1 MSDSETDSDFK
12 TDSEYS
18 ESDSEIDSDEEEPPL
33 TRDMLR
39 AERPTHA
46 TVQTEGPA
54 MSEAQTQTAAP
65 SVSLGPDDTEEDMSR
80 ALSEYVAVKS
90 PEAVVSFI
98 DFLANVKKKLGP
110 IYEKAKREVAL
121 REFLQRHEEF
131 ACPILGTLM
140 RDPVVAVP
148 YDYGEGQTYERS
160 AIREH
165 IDTKKRANF
174 EALDPLSNKRIRPE
188 VLANVALR
196 NTIERALKKECV
208 PT

>member
-18 ESDSEIDSDEEEPPL
+18 ESDPDEEEPPL
-33 TRDMLR
+33 TRGMLR
-39 AERPTHA
+39 AERPTHV
-46 TVQTEGPA
+46 TNQTEAPEMAEG
-54 MSEAQTQTAAP
+54 QTQTAP

-98 DFLANVKKKLGP
+98 DFLAKVKEKLGP

-140 RDPVVAVP
+140 RDPVIAVP

-165 IDTKKRANF
+165 IDTKKRANV
-174 EALDPLSNKRIRPE
+174 EPLDPLSNKRIRTE

-196 NTIERALKKECV
+196 NTIERALEKERV